1 MPYPGKLFETALP
14 TCRYHPAF
22 FERTPRALSHLG
34 MHIIGTPSKHQRRNT
49 PSILLTQ
56 DWRSS
61 ASKSGSNT
69 ESDLRPPG
77 DLVRA
82 FFALFRADLAA
93 IQKTANCFSG
103 KRKFACEEEKRNL
116 AKNAQ
121 NADQNRR
128 VPPHLGLALRFS
140 LRVCS
145 DWSARLAALIRA
157 ETAAVCNA
165 LSIRVWT

>member
-1 MPYPGKLFETALP
+1 MSVLGAYRTTFPVKMPYPGKLFETALP

-69 ESDLRPPG
+69 ECDLRPPG

-93 IQKTANCFSG
+93 IQKTAIVSAGNESSRA
-103 KRKFACEEEKRNL
+103 RKKKE
-116 AKNAQ
+116 
-121 NADQNRR
+121 
-128 VPPHLGLALRFS
+128 
-140 LRVCS
+140 
-145 DWSARLAALIRA
+145 I
-157 ETAAVCNA
+157 
-165 LSIRVWT
+165 